1 MINTRIF
8 AISMLVAAFLAP
20 LIYAQDLSRYREFQF
35 GASLPAVAKQ
45 VNMKPSEAKA
55 IHQRPAV
62 IQELEW
68 QAQDVLTP
76 SQRVDSVKSILF
88 SFYNGALFRILV
100 TYDPART
107 EGMTAD
113 DIIEDISAKYGTAI
127 KPVAEIVLSS
137 TSLYSDGE
145 KTISDRSEK
154 VLARW
159 EDEQYSYN
167 LIQSSYQTTFG
178 LVVYSKRLDAQARA
192 AIVEA
197 IRLDEQE
204 VPQRELARQRKK
216 ADEDRAK
223 QEKARLVNKRLF
235 RR

>member
-8 AISMLVAAFLAP
+8 TISILVAAFLAP
-20 LIYAQDLSRYREFQF
+20 LIYAQDFSRYREFQF

-45 VNMKPSEAKA
+45 VQMKPSAAKA

-76 SQRVDSVKSILF
+76 PRQADSVKGILF
-88 SFYNGALFRILV
+88 SFYNGELFRIVV
-100 TYDPART
+100 TYDPKRT

-113 DIIEDISAKYGTAI
+113 DIIEDVSVKYGAAT
-127 KPVAEIVLSS
+127 KPVAEIVLTS

-145 KTISDRSEK
+145 KIISHRSEK

-167 LIQSSYQTTFG
+167 LIPSSYETTFG
-178 LVVYSKRLDAQARA
+178 LVVYSKRLDALARA

-204 VPQRELARQRKK
+204 VPQRELARQKKK

-223 QEKARLVNKRLF
+223 QEKARLVNKKLF

>member
-1 MINTRIF
+1 MINTRSF
-8 AISMLVAAFLAP
+8 ASSILVAAFLAP

-35 GASLPAVAKQ
+35 GASLPAVTKQ
-45 VNMKPSEAKA
+45 VQMKPSEAKA
-55 IHQRPAV
+55 IHQRPVV

-68 QAQDVLTP
+68 QAQDRLTP
-76 SQRVDSVKSILF
+76 TRQVDSVKSILF
-88 SFYNGALFRILV
+88 SFYNGELFRILV
-100 TYDPART
+100 AYDPART

-113 DIIEDISAKYGTAI
+113 DIIEDVSVKYGTAT
-127 KPVAEIVLSS
+127 KPVAEITLSS

-145 KTISDRSEK
+145 KIISNRSEK

-159 EDEQYSYN
+159 EDEHYSYN
-167 LIQSSYQTTFG
+167 LIQSPYQTSFN
-178 LVVYSKRLDAQARA
+178 LVMYSKRLDALARA

-204 VPQRELARQRKK
+204 VPQRELARQKK
-216 ADEDRAK
+216 KDDEERAK
-223 QEKARLVNKRLF
+223 QEKARLLNKKLF